1 MLSTRPE
8 ENHFSTDGVGLQSS
22 EPNAQ
27 QLPPGDYD
35 RTKRDSGYGT
45 DFSPASVTSIS
56 RRFTF
61 ESELDETDCELD
73 VVYEFENMDI
83 RNEVFAEGDG
93 KNDTS
98 ESDIFE
104 QEISGYSTSVS
115 SELAVRTYETSEQ
128 NESDENS
135 EQGVESRLVAGHVSR
150 RRVISEQNVGEHG
163 INDADNSLVAE
174 HDTSDIG
181 INGYDIVPND
191 TSVHAIDI
199 RVFDGH
205 AVSGHDTDE
214 ADKEV
219 EELLSGSGELGQSD
233 ITSQPL
239 HPNLCRPAAPIP
251 TPEDF
256 QEEAENVNCD
266 IPNCTNNEVTDLAIS
281 HSFHHMPWNRSR
293 RKYYFRP
300 ISRSVGTQTPNPNCQ
315 IIREAIGILHEPSYQ
330 CYGFARGKLYVP
342 KKSNCLFASTCEISI
357 LIAHA
362 QVLLIY
368 MCGSRKFCQRV
379 SNFDNV
385 FLVDEGRK
393 DPNTTISGLS
403 SARQRNAI

>member
-93 KNDTS
+93 ENDTS

-104 QEISGYSTSVS
+104 QEISEYSTSVS
-115 SELAVRTYETSEQ
+115 SERAVRTYETSEQ

-135 EQGVESRLVAGHVSR
+135 EQGVENRLVAGHVSR

-163 INDADNSLVAE
+163 INDLDNSRVAE

-205 AVSGHDTDE
+205 AVSGHDTDDTDE

-239 HPNLCRPAAPIP
+239 HSNLCRPAAPVP

-256 QEEAENVNCD
+256 QEETENVNCD

-330 CYGFARGKLYVP
+330 YYGFARGKLYVP
-342 KKSNCLFASTCEISI
+342 KSNCLFASLCEILI
-357 LIAHA
+357 LIVHV

-368 MCGSRKFCQRV
+368 DHAS
-379 SNFDNV
+379 
-385 FLVDEGRK
+385 
-393 DPNTTISGLS
+393 
-403 SARQRNAI
+403 